1 MEDLILN
8 YVKPELLVLI
18 PILYLIGLA
27 LKKASFI
34 KDKFIPLILGI
45 LGVVLVFVY
54 LISIKGWRTELIGMS
69 IVQGV
74 LVAAGAVYGNNIIK
88 QLIKRE

>member
-8 YVKPELLVLI
+8 YVKPELLILI

-27 LKKASFI
+27 LKKIDFI
-34 KDKFIPLILGI
+34 KDKFIPLILGV
-45 LGVVLVFVY
+45 LGIILVFVY
-54 LISIKGWRTELIGMS
+54 LISMDGWSINLIGVS

-74 LVAAGAVYGNNIIK
+74 LVAAGAVYGSNIIK
-88 QLIKRE
+88 QLTKKE